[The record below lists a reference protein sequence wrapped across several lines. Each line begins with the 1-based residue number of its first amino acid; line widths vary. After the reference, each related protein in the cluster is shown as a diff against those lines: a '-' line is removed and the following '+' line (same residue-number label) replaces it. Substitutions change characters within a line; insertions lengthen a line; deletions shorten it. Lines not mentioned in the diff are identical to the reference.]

1 MDNGLLI
8 SSRMAER
15 TFIKSGKITHI
26 YGPPK
31 IGKST
36 LSATIALELA
46 KKRKK
51 SIIISTE
58 RPIEFRMESMIAA
71 NEEYSKELLEF
82 ILTADILTIEEL
94 LLTIEKKLQDYVQD
108 VSLVIIDSLTST
120 YRTNAGPITLTL
132 LRKSLSTLQSLVI
145 NKKLAIM
152 FTNQVAS
159 KMDQTGDFRPVA
171 AASTRSYSDI
181 TIRLSKKSD
190 DSTEITFENIQGE
203 EEVVLDSFT
212 ITSAGIEEIHQI
224 LEFQM

>member
-8 SSRMAER
+8 SSRMTDRA
-15 TFIKSGKITHI
+15 FIQSGKITHI

-46 KKRKK
+46 KNGKK

-58 RPIEFRMESMIAA
+58 RPIEIRMQSMLDA
-71 NEEYSKELLEF
+71 NEEYSEELLEY
-82 ILTADILTIEEL
+82 ILTADILTIDEL
-94 LLTIEKKLQDYVQD
+94 LLAIEKKLQNYVQD

-132 LRKSLSTLQSLVI
+132 LRKALSTLQSLAI
-145 NKKLAIM
+145 NKQLAIM

-159 KMDQTGDFRPVA
+159 KMDQTDDFRPVA

-190 DSTEITFENIQGE
+190 DSTEISFENIQGE
-203 EEVVLDSFT
+203 EEVVLDSFS

-224 LEFQM
+224 LDFQM

>member
-8 SSRMAER
+8 SSRMVER
-15 TFIKSGKITHI
+15 AFIKSGKITHI

-46 KKRKK
+46 KKGKK

-58 RPIEFRMESMIAA
+58 RPIEIRMESMLAT
-71 NEEYSKELLEF
+71 NEEYSEELLEY
-82 ILTADILTIEEL
+82 ILTADILTIDEL
-94 LLTIEKKLQDYVQD
+94 LLTIENKLQDYIQD
-108 VSLVIIDSLTST
+108 VSLVIIDSLTAT

-132 LRKSLSTLQSLVI
+132 LRKALSTLQSLAI
-145 NKKLAIM
+145 NEKLAIM

-159 KMDQTGDFRPVA
+159 KMDQSDDFRPVA
-171 AASTRSYSDI
+171 ASSTRSYSDI

-190 DSTEITFENIQGE
+190 GSTEITFEDIQGV
-203 EEVVLDSFT
+203 EEVVLDSFS

-224 LEFQM
+224 LDFQI